1 MKKLI
6 IVFMCVFLSVNAFAS
21 QERPAVARETL
32 KEAYVK
38 TRSALQTNK
47 RLRNLYH
54 KRFLERLLDWDLFV
68 TGYLRLN
75 CNEGANNRWKKTMK
89 DRLEANGYK
98 PGAVERMGETVEKN
112 RKFLE
117 KYSFLFEPP
126 Y

>member
-1 MKKLI
+1 
-6 IVFMCVFLSVNAFAS
+6 
-21 QERPAVARETL
+21 
-32 KEAYVK
+32 
-38 TRSALQTNK
+38 
-47 RLRNLYH
+47 
-54 KRFLERLLDWDLFV
+54 
-68 TGYLRLN
+68 
-75 CNEGANNRWKKTMK
+75 MK